1 MTGSP
6 RENGAQGPRATSYWD
21 YLRVDDLLSLQGG
34 VEKDES
40 KTSSHEAL
48 FIVVHQ
54 IYELWFKLVIRELR
68 QIRDELSP
76 EFVPDQRMS
85 VAVHSLRRVGVIF
98 EIAAQHWRVMETLST
113 RDFLDFREKLMR
125 ASGFQSGQ
133 FREVETILGLDESAR
148 IGYGGKGSQDRALLE
163 PDGAPS
169 ASRRRLEALRASGP
183 SILVVLE
190 RWLHRTPIRG
200 SSPGGPDDAATVAR
214 FCDEY
219 VAAMAADIGDPEAR
233 AAIQLEDPEARKALA
248 DRYRAELARA
258 RDFLRAAD
266 LPEGTS
272 DAERA
277 RRSRVRAAILFI
289 ESYRDLPLL
298 AWPREILDSLVA
310 LEQSMLIFRQRHA
323 RMVEREIGSRP
334 GTGGSEGVAYL
345 DATALR
351 YRVFKDLWAVRT
363 ILIRKGALPAPG
375 DTSIYDFQFGR

>member
-1 MTGSP
+1 MTAP
-6 RENGAQGPRATSYWD
+6 DHPGAAGPRATSYWD
-21 YLRVDDLLSLQGG
+21 YLRVDALLSLQGG
-34 VEKDES
+34 VGGAPVS
-40 KTSSHEAL
+40 THEEL

-54 IYELWFKLVIRELR
+54 IYELWFKLAIRELR
-68 QIRDELSP
+68 GIRDELLP

-133 FREVETILGLDESAR
+133 FREVEAILGLDEAAR
-148 IGYGGKGSQDRALLE
+148 IGYGGKGSQDRALMNA
-163 PDGAPS
+163 DGS
-169 ASRRRLEALRASGP
+169 ASGSKSRLDALRESGP
-183 SILVVLE
+183 PILVVLE
-190 RWLHRTPIRG
+190 RWLHRTPILG
-200 SSPGGPDDAATVAR
+200 SRPGDAGDAAVVAG
-214 FCDEY
+214 FCADY
-219 VAAMAADIGDPEAR
+219 VTAMERDIGDPDAR
-233 AAIQLEDPEARKALA
+233 AALQLEDPAARSALA
-248 DRYRAELARA
+248 ARYRAEVARA

-277 RRSRVRAAILFI
+277 RRSRIRAAILFI

-298 AWPREILDSLVA
+298 AWPRELLDSLVA

-345 DATALR
+345 DSTALR

-363 ILIRKGALPAPG
+363 ILLRKGALPAPG
-375 DTSIYDFQFGR
+375 DTSFYDYRFGG